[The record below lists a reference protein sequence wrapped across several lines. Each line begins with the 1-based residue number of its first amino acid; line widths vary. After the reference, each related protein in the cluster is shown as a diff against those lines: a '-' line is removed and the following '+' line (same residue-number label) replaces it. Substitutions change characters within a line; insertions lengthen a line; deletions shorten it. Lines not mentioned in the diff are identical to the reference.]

1 MNLRLTKSTVLIFT
15 YIFAMFLLPYLS
27 CQLLAKIC
35 TSEIDIQVYANLI
48 SYLVLV
54 VVSLLFFGSELSKQ
68 FKQIVSAKHFI
79 KHIFIGWLLLFISS
93 YIASFLIIFFTQ
105 SSDSSSNQQVIT
117 DLMAFHP
124 ILMGGMTILCAPL
137 VEEVVFRLTVMR
149 GLLKYPWIA
158 ILLSSFLFGL
168 IHVISSLFI
177 GDFADCIYIIQY
189 MAMGCALGYVY
200 YCHQNIWYS
209 IGVHAIQNTL
219 STVMV
224 ILLSLLTA

>member
-124 ILMGGMTILCAPL
+124 ILMGGMTIL
-137 VEEVVFRLTVMR
+137 
-149 GLLKYPWIA
+149 
-158 ILLSSFLFGL
+158 
-168 IHVISSLFI
+168 
-177 GDFADCIYIIQY
+177 
-189 MAMGCALGYVY
+189 
-200 YCHQNIWYS
+200 
-209 IGVHAIQNTL
+209 
-219 STVMV
+219 
-224 ILLSLLTA
+224 

>member
-54 VVSLLFFGSELSKQ
+54 VVSLLFFGSEL
-68 FKQIVSAKHFI
+68 FI

-200 YCHQNIWYS
+200 YRHQNIWYS